1 MNTYRMVADRYYG
14 STARDYDKKRNYKPC
29 WGREQAAVEKFVRY
43 GPVLDVPVGT
53 GRYLDIYRRKG
64 LKFQGLDAS
73 DEMIAQARK
82 KCPGLVAQRGTAL
95 DLPFGHKQF
104 GTVVCSRL
112 LNWLYPVDMA
122 KAVQEIRRVG
132 KEVVTSIRLG
142 EPGHHEGQG
151 NYTHSHGDFY
161 AAIDGLMVAG
171 YEWVLTAPDGE
182 FGMFHLRKPT
192 RNDIKRQFDWHSDK
206 HRAIQRLAD
215 SWADR
220 YNVPRVDW
228 MKGRIR
234 SEQWHASRIKD
245 LVYRMSETPN
255 TDGTR
260 NKMLTDEKPGRLE
273 GPITIIRMHG
283 REAMLDGRRRS
294 NVWMKGDGWHQ
305 VLVIDVPEG

>member
-1 MNTYRMVADRYYG
+1 MHSMKHSLGYKMQADRYYG
-14 STARDYDKKRNYKPC
+14 STARDYDRKRDHKPC
-29 WGREQAAVEKFVRY
+29 WAREQAAVEKFVRY

-53 GRYLDIYRRKG
+53 GRYLEIYRRKG
-64 LKFQGLDAS
+64 LSFQGLDAS

-82 KCPGLVAQRGTAL
+82 KCPDLRAQRGTVL
-95 DLPFGHKQF
+95 DLPFGHKEF

-132 KEVVTSIRLG
+132 KEVVASIRLG

-151 NYTHSHGDFY
+151 NYTHSHEDFY

-171 YEWVLTAPDGE
+171 YEWALTAPDGE

-215 SWADR
+215 SCTEQYGIR
-220 YNVPRVDW
+220 RVDW
-228 MKGRIR
+228 MGGRIR
-234 SEQWHASRIKD
+234 AEHWSASRIND
-245 LVYRMSETPN
+245 LVHRMADAPYP
-255 TDGTR
+255 DGTR
-260 NKMLTDEKPGRLE
+260 NRMLTEEMPGRLD
-273 GPITIIRMHG
+273 GPITFIRTQGH
-283 REAMLDGRRRS
+283 EAMLDGRRRS
-294 NVWMKGDGWHQ
+294 NVWMKGDG
-305 VLVIDVPEG
+305 

>member
-14 STARDYDKKRNYKPC
+14 STARDYDRKRSHKPC
-29 WGREQAAVEKFVRY
+29 WAREQAAVEKFVRY

-64 LKFQGLDAS
+64 LEFQGLDAS

-82 KCPGLVAQRGTAL
+82 KCPDLRAQRGTVL
-95 DLPFGHKQF
+95 DLPFGNKQF

-142 EPGHHEGQG
+142 APGHHEGQG
-151 NYTHSHGDFY
+151 NYTHSHEDFY
-161 AAIDGLMVAG
+161 AAIDGLMIAG

-192 RNDIKRQFDWHSDK
+192 ATTSSASSTHSDK
-206 HRAIQRLAD
+206 YRAIQRLAD

-234 SEQWHASRIKD
+234 AEQWHASRSRIWSTGCRR
-245 LVYRMSETPN
+245 LP
-255 TDGTR
+255 TR
-260 NKMLTDEKPGRLE
+260 TEPQQDAYGRE
-273 GPITIIRMHG
+273 ARSVGRAITIIECTVG
-283 REAMLDGRRRS
+283 R
-294 NVWMKGDGWHQ
+294 
-305 VLVIDVPEG
+305 PC